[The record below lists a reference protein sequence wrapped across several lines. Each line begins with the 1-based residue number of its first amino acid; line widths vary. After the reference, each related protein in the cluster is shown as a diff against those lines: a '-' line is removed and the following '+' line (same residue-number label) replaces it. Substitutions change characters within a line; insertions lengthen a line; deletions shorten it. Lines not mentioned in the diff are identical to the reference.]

1 MDLNPITQLQKVL
14 ELERNL
20 QKRVAE
26 AVVPP
31 PPPPPEAPA
40 EEAKSQPIPVQIGGF
55 FMATSANTIT
65 FYVNTSWPMLTAK
78 ERAPITPGWRAFG
91 VTGLAGNVILT
102 SVSDKPGIKKIS
114 ANNSEAYM
122 WSFECQ
128 TDTEQNVEGV
138 LGVIG
143 ATLYPPDASSL
154 VTNSITGVL
163 SGFYYVARNMPTFY
177 IQGTTVP
184 LMFGPDWSVSGI
196 SQLPDAK
203 VKQFVP
209 MNGRVTELWSYDSYI
224 MLDTA
229 TVPDNTALP
238 IPIQNLIVK
247 QPPQKAKVIGANVQ
261 YAVDTTAVK
270 MIEMNQH
277 LKITGGAPLR
287 ELDNDI
293 KEIKIFQEEY
303 KDVTKKGYNSATTMS
318 LYAVGPQEK
327 YTRGKDDDIFNAK
340 WPQHSNFVLYQRN
353 VPISGNVFLGQ
364 TITIELKPKELGDM
378 LCNMYLSCSLPA
390 LTSTSNAYTNQVG
403 RALIAQADFMIND
416 TVIETV
422 YDDWFFIR
430 DQVFLDAD
438 EQQSMFSAVNGG
450 SSSNVSPTSTLNM
463 IIPFEFFFCRRHSKA
478 TKGRERLKR
487 PSLPL
492 CALFNQKIYLKIKFN
507 PWVWITNDLAVA
519 RKDISNVSLIL
530 EEIKLT
536 DAEKLYYVSTP
547 QRYVINRV
555 QKESALPFTDANPQI
570 QLTASFPVQTLFWFI
585 RNRKYES
592 IATPTGAPSGL
603 YYDSRY
609 TYGYTTQYIQT
620 AVPLTFVS
628 GTTSFIDVI
637 DTAKITLNG
646 VDISSTFK
654 GSLYYAF
661 KQPMDHALSVP
672 AKNIYMYSFG
682 LTPKEYN
689 SGGYINFSKLNSQ
702 TTKLLL
708 SFVPA
713 YTTQLIQGFQLY
725 VFYYG
730 CTILEIVNG
739 SARLPF
745 V

>member
-1 MDLNPITQLQKVL
+1 MDLNPITQFQKIL

-20 QKRVAE
+20 QSKLVN

-31 PPPPPEAPA
+31 PPPKPSTPEESKP
-40 EEAKSQPIPVQIGGF
+40 QPIPVQISGF
-55 FMATSANTIT
+55 FMATNSNTIT
-65 FYVNTSWPMLTAK
+65 FYVNTSWPLLSAT
-78 ERAPITPGWRAFG
+78 ERAPISSGWRAFG

-102 SVSDKPGIKKIS
+102 SVSDKPGIKKI
-114 ANNSEAYM
+114 AENNSEEYR

-163 SGFYYVARNMPTFY
+163 SGFYYVARNVPSFY
-177 IQGTTVP
+177 IKGTTVP
-184 LMFGPDWSVSGI
+184 LMFGPDWTVTGI
-196 SQLPDAK
+196 PGLTGTVK
-203 VKQFVP
+203 VKQFVGVP
-209 MNGRVTELWSYDSYI
+209 GRVTELWWYDSY
-224 MLDTA
+224 MVLDTEQ
-229 TVPDNTALP
+229 VPENTGLPVPVDNIL
-238 IPIQNLIVK
+238 VK
-247 QPPQKAKVIGANVQ
+247 QPPQKAKVIGANVM
-261 YAVDTTAVK
+261 YKSDTTEVK
-270 MIEMNQH
+270 MVTMNTG
-277 LKITGGAPLR
+277 LKITGGSKLR
-287 ELDNDI
+287 QLDEDI
-293 KEIKIFQEEY
+293 KEVQNFQEEY
-303 KDVTKKGYNSATTMS
+303 KDIEKQGYNSGTTMS

-327 YTRGKDDDIFNAK
+327 YVRGKEDLIWNTK
-340 WPQHSNFVLYQRN
+340 WQQHSNFVLYQRN
-353 VPISGNVFLGQ
+353 VPISGNTFLGQ
-364 TITIELKPKELGDM
+364 TITIELKPKELGDL
-378 LCNMYLSCSLPA
+378 LCNMYLKCSLPP
-390 LTSTSNAYTNQVG
+390 LTGTSNAYTNQVG
-403 RALIAQADFMIND
+403 RAMIAQADFMIND
-416 TVIETV
+416 TIIETV

-430 DQVFLDAD
+430 DQIFLDAD

-450 SSSNVSPTSTLNM
+450 SNSNVSPTSTLNM

-478 TKGRERLKR
+478 NKGRERLRR
-487 PSLPL
+487 PYLPL
-492 CALFNQKIYLKIKFN
+492 CALFNQRIYVKIKFN
-507 PWVWITNDLAVA
+507 PWVWITNDLAVT

-536 DAEKLYYVSTP
+536 DAEKLYYTSTP
-547 QRYVINRV
+547 QRYIINRV
-555 QKESALPFTDANPQI
+555 QKESALPFTDSNPQI
-570 QLTASFPVQTLFWFI
+570 QLTANFPVQMVFWFI

-592 IATPTGAPSGL
+592 VANQFGAPSGL

-620 AVPLTFVS
+620 AVPLSFVS

-637 DTAKITLNG
+637 DTAKIALNG
-646 VDISSTFK
+646 IDISSTFT

-661 KQPMDHALSVP
+661 KQPMEHGLAVP

-702 TTKLLL
+702 TTKLNLK
-708 SFVPA
+708 FVPSYA
-713 YTTQLIQGFQLY
+713 SQLIQGYQLY

-730 CTILEIVNG
+730 YTILEIANG